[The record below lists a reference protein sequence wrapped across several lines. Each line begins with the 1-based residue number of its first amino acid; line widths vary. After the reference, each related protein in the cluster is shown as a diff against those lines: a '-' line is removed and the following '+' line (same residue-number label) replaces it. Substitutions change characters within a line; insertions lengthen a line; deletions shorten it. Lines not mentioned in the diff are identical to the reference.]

1 MFRSLHTSSSVVH
14 IKSTVNIQMIRVSYN
29 VTVSLKYDYLTIF
42 MALNT
47 NIMNKTI
54 KKFTL
59 AIKKLLIFKNILV
72 LKRLKWRMIIKQNVT
87 EGNRANKG

>member
-14 IKSTVNIQMIRVSYN
+14 IKRTVNSQMIRVSYN

-47 NIMNKTI
+47 HIMNKTI
-54 KKFTL
+54 KKSTL

-87 EGNRANKG
+87 KGNRANKG